1 MSGFVDVGGMTLA
14 DVKRMGHT
22 DELGPGD
29 QGYRRP
35 ARQAPVTV
43 PTDLAFTAAVTAYRI
58 QGQRYNKNTLS
69 YDEQGQPVT
78 NRTNREIAAEVLTNQ
93 GLITEQDREQAVE
106 MRRYYQG
113 LQFKI
118 LAGKVLG
125 DIDAKALAFAS
136 GDTVTDRDLGLICYL
151 PDGYARAQKRQSI
164 DERIADARGGFVGAV
179 GTKVQ
184 CTIEVLRSNYSQ
196 QWGCYFITAITD
208 KDQPLFFSNKRDLR
222 AGSTVRIQG
231 NVKAHRDNQT
241 QLNYVKIV

>member
-1 MSGFVDVGGMTLA
+1 MSGFVDVGGMTLD

-29 QGYRRP
+29 RGYRAPRRP
-35 ARQAPVTV
+35 APVAI

-58 QGQRYNKNTLS
+58 LDQRYNKQAIR
-69 YDEQGQPVT
+69 YDENGQTVAQ
-78 NRTNREIAAEVLTNQ
+78 RTNREIAAEVLTNQ
-93 GLITEQDREQAVE
+93 SLITEQDREQAVE

-118 LAGKVLG
+118 LAGKLLG
-125 DIDAKALAFAS
+125 DIDAKALAYAS
-136 GDTVTDRDLGLICYL
+136 GDTVTDRDMGLIAYL

-184 CTIEVLRSNYSQ
+184 CQIEVLRSNYSQ

-208 KDQPLFFSNKRDLR
+208 KDQPLFFSSKRDLK
-222 AGSTVRIQG
+222 AGSTVRVQG

-241 QLNYVKIV
+241 QLNYVKIM